1 MGLEFRHKKAIS
13 NYHFRCTCV
22 ACTHKWP
29 VYDRLVDRPPQY
41 RRKLSPELVQVVEA
55 QTANYQ
61 MAMEHLI
68 RLDINKALPLFA
80 EYLTLMSEI
89 VVHPDVRYLDCE
101 EAFKQCLWLENRGYK
116 VLKEKRTTTTT
127 T

>member
-22 ACTHKWP
+22 ACTHNWP

-80 EYLTLMSEI
+80 EYL
-89 VVHPDVRYLDCE
+89 DCE

-116 VLKEKRTTTTT
+116 VLKE
-127 T
+127 